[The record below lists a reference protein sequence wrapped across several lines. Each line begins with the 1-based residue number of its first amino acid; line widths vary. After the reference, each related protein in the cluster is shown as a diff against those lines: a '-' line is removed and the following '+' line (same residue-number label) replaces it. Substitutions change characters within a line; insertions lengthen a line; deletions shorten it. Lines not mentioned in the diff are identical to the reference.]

1 MSHDIARVTNE
12 RTILR
17 FARISLRARAA
28 IERAGGDVVFDRR
41 SRAWLATMPE
51 PSDWH
56 PGVVCVVKGR
66 PYPQHHEYEV
76 GQRYRETVYFW
87 RRPVGQCVLVSD
99 EQHRLWHWRDPECPW
114 ALPF

>member
-1 MSHDIARVTNE
+1 MTHDIARITNA
-12 RTILR
+12 RTTLR
-17 FARISLRARAA
+17 FARVSLRARAA
-28 IERAGGDVVFDRR
+28 IVRAGGDVVFDRR

-56 PGVVCVVKGR
+56 PGRVMPRRDGTPRVTRLEKLTAGFT
-66 PYPQHHEYEV
+66 
-76 GQRYRETVYFW
+76 TVYTW

-99 EQHRLWHWRDPECPW
+99 EQRRLWHWRDPECPW